1 MVDTG
6 EGEQVHKMTLE
17 EWIAKA
23 EEEAGKQERRA
34 RTAGLLGDGHTESAA
49 TAEEVNWRILC
60 GFLWELYG
68 RRLSEGSKEDAKE

>member
-1 MVDTG
+1 MY
-6 EGEQVHKMTLE
+6 KMTLE

-60 GFLWELYG
+60 GFLWELKG
-68 RRLSEGSKEDAKE
+68 RRLSEGSKEDEKD